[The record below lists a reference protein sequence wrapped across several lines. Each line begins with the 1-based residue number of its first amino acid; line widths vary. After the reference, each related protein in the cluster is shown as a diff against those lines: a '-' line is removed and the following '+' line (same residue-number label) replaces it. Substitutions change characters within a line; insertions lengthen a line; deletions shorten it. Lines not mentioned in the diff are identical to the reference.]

1 MLDNNNVLLSQ
12 EQANHIV
19 NLLLTHTENCREV
32 IKTFFVPEATEALE
46 EEVKVCK
53 ALLDVILPQLS
64 EKEKEADVMP
74 DVATIASEM
83 QKDRENAVNHCVNV
97 IMQDIAEAVGK
108 GETSCQFSRTIH
120 RLYGLD
126 MPLETDVILAF
137 EKAGYNFEETSGE
150 LIICW
155 EQKRRSENDNEI

>member
-46 EEVKVCK
+46 EEVKVCQ
-53 ALLDVILPQLS
+53 ALLDAILPQL
-64 EKEKEADVMP
+64 KEKVEDATGTL
-74 DVATIASEM
+74 DVAAIASEM
-83 QKDRENAVNHCVNV
+83 QKDRENAVKHCVNV
-97 IMQDIAEAVGK
+97 IMQDIADAVGK

-137 EKAGYNFEETSGE
+137 EKAGYNFEETRGE
-150 LIICW
+150 LIIYW
-155 EQKRRSENDNEI
+155 EQ